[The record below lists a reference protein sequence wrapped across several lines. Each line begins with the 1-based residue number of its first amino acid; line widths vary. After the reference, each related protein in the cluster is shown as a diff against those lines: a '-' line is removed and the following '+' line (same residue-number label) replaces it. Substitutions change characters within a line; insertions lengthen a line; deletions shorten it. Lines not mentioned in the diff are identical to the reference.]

1 MGKPQR
7 SWERK
12 GLGVG
17 LLGRKLRSCTWVH
30 AQPWPRVFF
39 QPREVATHSP
49 SAFSSIPLGK
59 CSLPRHESTNGQ
71 GRGAGGCR
79 GSLHAGQPIC
89 PCVMVLSSPAFPL
102 PAMENPL
109 AGAGAGPEQVRAREQ
124 RARHKREQRPHL
136 PHKRGPKCARPG
148 EKERRGWREKGNGG
162 GEANPHSRVCGS
174 QRQGR
179 AAQSPW
185 GTGETAQGTRTGT
198 S

>member
-1 MGKPQR
+1 M
-7 SWERK
+7 
-12 GLGVG
+12 
-17 LLGRKLRSCTWVH
+17 
-30 AQPWPRVFF
+30 
-39 QPREVATHSP
+39 ATHSP
-49 SAFSSIPLGK
+49 SAFSSIPLAK
-59 CSLPRHESTNGQ
+59 CSLPRHESTDGG

-109 AGAGAGPEQVRAREQ
+109 AGAGAGPEQGRAGEE

-162 GEANPHSRVCGS
+162 GEANPHSCVCGS
-174 QRQGR
+174 HGQGR
-179 AAQSPW
+179 AGQEPMGARSHSTRDKDRHKPRDW
-185 GTGETAQGTRTGT
+185 PGVSVVGACSRDQGTPTVWPGM
-198 S
+198 SSSSP